1 MWRRIEVLVV
11 GCVALASWGT
21 AAVEAERGRPELTF
35 AANVPGDV
43 RALASTTWRRFV
55 DAFPAA
61 RGCFVPAALTSGI
74 ELEDRAA
81 YDPDRRVIAV
91 RIPGTAP
98 NLEASLVH
106 EFAHH
111 LEFTCPALRSIRGA
125 FLAAQDLPPGS
136 AWFEAPTWETTP
148 SEQFAE
154 ATIEAVLGRRPAHV
168 RIPITAEA
176 VGVIRAWARGD

>member
-1 MWRRIEVLVV
+1 MWRRIAVLVV
-11 GCVALASWGT
+11 GCAALASWGT
-21 AAVEAERGRPELTF
+21 AAVEAEPDRPPLTF

-43 RALASTTWRRFV
+43 QALASTTWRRFV

-61 RGCFVPAALTSGI
+61 RGCLAPVALTSAL
-74 ELEDRAA
+74 ELDDRAV
-81 YDPDRRVIAV
+81 YDPDRHVISV

-111 LEFTCPALRSIRGA
+111 LEFTCPALHSIRGP
-125 FLAAQDLPPGS
+125 FLAAQDLPAAS
-136 AWFEAPTWETTP
+136 AWFEAPTWETIP

-168 RIPITAEA
+168 RILITPEA
-176 VGVIRAWARGD
+176 VEVIRAWARGD